1 MLAVAPWVPI
11 RKTNRAGMTLSRIWD
26 CKNAGPIHQDQHL
39 HTVVINGQ
47 GHHAQTHEHREG
59 TETLFEKDWQQ
70 IPGLKGDE
78 GDS

>member
-26 CKNAGPIHQDQHL
+26 CKNAGPIHRDQHL

-59 TETLFEKDWQQ
+59 TEILHLRRTGSRFQA
-70 IPGLKGDE
+70 
-78 GDS
+78 